1 MFFRHFLLALCSL
14 CLLAGCQKA
23 PEQQRLINAI
33 QDIIGPTPFVLVWD
47 STPLDELIDDRRTLV
62 SCAAPEHQAS
72 YASHGLCLAGAHAF
86 STRHSEEQP

>member
-1 MFFRHFLLALCSL
+1 MN
-14 CLLAGCQKA
+14 
-23 PEQQRLINAI
+23 EQQRLINAI

-47 STPLDELIDDRRTLV
+47 STPSRAHRRPTHPRQLRR
-62 SCAAPEHQAS
+62 PEHQAS

>member
-1 MFFRHFLLALCSL
+1 MN
-14 CLLAGCQKA
+14 
-23 PEQQRLINAI
+23 EQQRLINAI

-47 STPLDELIDDRRTLV
+47 SAPISELIDDRRTLV